1 MLHPVSSRLSG
12 LRSGPSVR
20 PLIISLWFS
29 LWPLCPYQLRLFPP
43 CFCLIVISPSVAAV
57 HILRSPPSPICLWA
71 AVTSCI
77 SRWIPG
83 GGALRGRFS
92 PWLGVAELCRA
103 PHTFP
108 GSNTSPSPPPASW
121 TYSLVPDPGLS
132 PIPPSAGSLFILLS
146 STYSSPLFSVLP
158 YPTLLTM

>member
-108 GSNTSPSPPPASW
+108 GSNTSPSPPPR
-121 TYSLVPDPGLS
+121 PGLIPWFLILAWRPS
-132 PIPPSAGSLFILLS
+132 PPLPVAYLYYSPPLTHLPSSLFCRILLC
-146 STYSSPLFSVLP
+146 
-158 YPTLLTM
+158 